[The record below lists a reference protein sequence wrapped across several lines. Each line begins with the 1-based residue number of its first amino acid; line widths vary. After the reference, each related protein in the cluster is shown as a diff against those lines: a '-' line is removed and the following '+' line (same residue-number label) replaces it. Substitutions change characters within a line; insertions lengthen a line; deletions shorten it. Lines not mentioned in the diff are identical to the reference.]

1 MYAMT
6 SCFPFLSRQ
15 NGSRSRLG
23 IESATG
29 FSIKQE
35 WNRDTHR
42 ERLSNTVRLNY
53 LSTTQGLPLLLPY
66 PYSPPPPSLSFV
78 VAVRQKHE
86 NIQFGYFCYLYL
98 RLPHSLPSPPLPI
111 PSLLPSFLNSTSSP
125 HTLPPLTFSIP
136 LSIHPS
142 NPIQSNPPP
151 RAQRATGVWGLSPHK
166 NLKKS

>member
-1 MYAMT
+1 MDLVLDLALKALLD
-6 SCFPFLSRQ
+6 SQLNK
-15 NGSRSRLG
+15 NGIG
-23 IESATG
+23 
-29 FSIKQE
+29 
-35 WNRDTHR
+35 THR

-98 RLPHSLPSPPLPI
+98 RLPHSLPCPPLPI

-142 NPIQSNPPP
+142 NPIQSTPSSAASN
-151 RAQRATGVWGLSPHK
+151 GGLGA
-166 NLKKS
+166 